1 MTKRKKRAWWKQ
13 KSERIA
19 EHRFGTFRTSLASRR
34 SSFVL
39 EPDYVDI
46 ARRLRLMSQSLFLQK
61 MQKMQ
66 KMQNQNFMQK
76 MQNLQKMQKVNKII
90 SRKDEDIG
98 RSITI

>member
-46 ARRLRLMSQSLFLQK
+46 ARRLRLMSQSLFFAK
-61 MQKMQ
+61 NAKNA
-66 KMQNQNFMQK
+66 KSKFYAKNAKFAKNAK
-76 MQNLQKMQKVNKII
+76 SK
-90 SRKDEDIG
+90 
-98 RSITI
+98 

>member
-1 MTKRKKRAWWKQ
+1 MTKRQKRAWWKQ
-13 KSERIA
+13 KSERIVQQ
-19 EHRFGTFRTSLASRR
+19 RFGEVFELSLAARR
-34 SSFVL
+34 NSFIL
-39 EPDYVDI
+39 EPDYADI
-46 ARRLRLMSQSLFLQK
+46 TRRLRLMSQSLFFL
-61 MQKMQ
+61 QKMQ

>member
-66 KMQNQNFMQK
+66 NQNFMQK

>member
-19 EHRFGTFRTSLASRR
+19 EHRFGTFRTSLASCR

-46 ARRLRLMSQSLFLQK
+46 ARRLRLMSQSLFL
-61 MQKMQ
+61 QKMQ

>member
-19 EHRFGTFRTSLASRR
+19 EHRFGGFRTSLASRR

-66 KMQNQNFMQK
+66 NQNFMQK

-90 SRKDEDIG
+90 SRKDENIG

>member
-1 MTKRKKRAWWKQ
+1 MKDNIKRK
-13 KSERIA
+13 
-19 EHRFGTFRTSLASRR
+19 
-34 SSFVL
+34 
-39 EPDYVDI
+39 
-46 ARRLRLMSQSLFLQK
+46 LRLMSQFYFL
-61 MQKMQ
+61 QKMQ

>member
-66 KMQNQNFMQK
+66 NQNFMQK

-98 RSITI
+98 RLITI

>member
-39 EPDYVDI
+39 EPDYADI
-46 ARRLRLMSQSLFLQK
+46 TRRLRLMSQSLFFL
-61 MQKMQ
+61 QKMQ